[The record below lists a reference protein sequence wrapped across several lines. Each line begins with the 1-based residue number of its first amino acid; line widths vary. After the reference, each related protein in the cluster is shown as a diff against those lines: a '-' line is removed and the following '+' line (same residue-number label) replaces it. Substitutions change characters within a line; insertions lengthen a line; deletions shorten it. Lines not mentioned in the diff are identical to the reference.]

1 MNKTNLHNMAA
12 FKNKEMK
19 MWLKHRLLKK
29 HENIFDFCLYLPF
42 RALFLT

>member
-29 HENIFDFCLYLPF
+29 HENILEKLLKENKKT
-42 RALFLT
+42 A